1 MSCSSETLAMRIMGL
16 ESISENCDMLDE
28 TLDQTFLVRI
38 YLHLV

>member
-1 MSCSSETLAMRIMGL
+1 MRIMGL
-16 ESISENCDMLDE
+16 ESISENYDMLDE